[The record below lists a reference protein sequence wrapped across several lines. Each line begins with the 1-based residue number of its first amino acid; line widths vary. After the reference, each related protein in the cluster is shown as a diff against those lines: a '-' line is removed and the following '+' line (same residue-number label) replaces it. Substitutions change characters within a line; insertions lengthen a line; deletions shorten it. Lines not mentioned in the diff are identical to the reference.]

1 MKISFLYGADFST
14 FFRLFRKQ
22 GFRLRLASIL
32 DIYLHFFM
40 ACLNT
45 LIGLPERFRSYKG
58 EIKKPIY
65 ILGHWRSGTTHLHNL
80 LNIDSSFL
88 SPNTFQAAFPHN
100 FMAEKWLAPILDQM
114 GPGVRLMD
122 QMKMVMASVQEEEIA
137 LASLGAPSS
146 YLAIHFPRDAEQ
158 YRSYVSFQKAS
169 ERDKQK
175 WKKNYSWFLQKFQ
188 KLRGDHRSL
197 VLKSPA
203 HTARIPMLL
212 ELYPDAR
219 FIHIHRNPYETIR
232 SSMHLY
238 DSWFQMVNFQ
248 SLEELKRSRDQ
259 LVLDMYEEVHRAWV
273 RDKELIPEGNLMVL
287 GFDELKSAPLENLKK
302 IYSFLGEEMNESAIS
317 KYLDSIT
324 SYRQNSYD
332 PLNPEIK
339 REINERMGFVF
350 EEFGYER
357 EEVLVNT

>member
-1 MKISFLYGADFST
+1 MKISFLYGADVFT
-14 FFRLFRKQ
+14 FFRLFEKLGLR
-22 GFRLRLASIL
+22 FRIGAIP
-32 DIYLHFFM
+32 DICLHAFM
-40 ACLNT
+40 ACFNT
-45 LIGLPERFRSYKG
+45 LIGLPERFRKYEA

-80 LNIDSSFL
+80 LNIDGSFL

-146 YLAIHFPRDAEQ
+146 YLAIHFPRNAEK
-158 YRSYVSFQKAS
+158 YRSFVSFEKAS
-169 ERDKQK
+169 GRDKQT
-175 WKKNYSWFLQKFQ
+175 WIKKYSWFLQKFQ
-188 KLRGDHRSL
+188 SLRGDHRSL

-212 ELYPDAR
+212 KLYPDAR

-232 SSMHLY
+232 STLHLY

-248 SLEELKRSRDQ
+248 SLEELKRNRDH
-259 LVLDMYEEVHRAWV
+259 LVLDMYEKVH
-273 RDKELIPEGNLMVL
+273 
-287 GFDELKSAPLENLKK
+287 
-302 IYSFLGEEMNESAIS
+302 
-317 KYLDSIT
+317 
-324 SYRQNSYD
+324 
-332 PLNPEIK
+332 
-339 REINERMGFVF
+339 
-350 EEFGYER
+350 
-357 EEVLVNT
+357 

>member
-1 MKISFLYGADFST
+1 MKISFLYGADFFT
-14 FFRLFRKQ
+14 FFRLFEKQ
-22 GFRLRLASIL
+22 GFRIRLTSIP

-40 ACLNT
+40 ACFNT
-45 LIGLPERFRSYKG
+45 LIGLPERFRSYKA
-58 EIKKPIY
+58 EIKKPVY

-80 LNIDSSFL
+80 LNIDGSFL

-146 YLAIHFPRDAEQ
+146 YLAIHFPRDAEK
-158 YRSYVSFQKAS
+158 YRSYVSFEKAS
-169 ERDKQK
+169 SRDKQK
-175 WKKNYSWFLQKFQ
+175 WIKKYSWFLRKFQ
-188 KLRGDHRSL
+188 TLRGDHRSL

-212 ELYPDAR
+212 KLYPDAR

-232 SSMHLY
+232 STLHLY

-248 SLEELKRSRDQ
+248 SLEELKRTRDQ

-273 RDKELIPEGNLMVL
+273 RDKELISEENLMVL
-287 GFDELKSAPLENLKK
+287 GFEELKRAPVETLKK
-302 IYSFLGEEMNESAIS
+302 IYDFLGEELDEVAIR

-332 PLNPEIK
+332 ALSTEIRK
-339 REINERMGFVF
+339 EINERMRFVF
-350 EEFGYER
+350 EEFGYEM
-357 EEVLVNT
+357 ELPVKK